1 METIYGGSV
10 NGDVPA
16 SDVIGPLE
24 LIFESVTL
32 ALLERALAVSALV
45 FESFTRVLCSVLQI

>member
-45 FESFTRVLCSVLQI
+45 FESFTVLGEK